1 MQDTKMLQTFEI
13 PGTLWFETDKNGV
26 VRIVV
31 KNDLSDAEIYLH
43 GAHLTHFQP
52 KGEAPL
58 IFDATKSRI
67 TPPKTVHAGIPICWP
82 WFGAHPVDSTKPQH
96 GFARDMQWQLKN
108 TRNLDSKAIVVV
120 LTLHENPQTKRL
132 FPYDFALELT
142 FTIGQTLNVALKS
155 TNTGKE
161 PFTITQA
168 LHTYFSISDI
178 ETIAISGVEGTPFV
192 DYTDNRKEKCEERTL
207 TIHQEVNRVYVP
219 TDAACTITDTALK
232 RKIVIEKSGSRSTTI
247 WNPWQESG
255 LHDLPDDKYR
265 EFVCIETTNALQ
277 DAILLQTDESHIL
290 VQNISVAHL

>member
-207 TIHQEVNRVYVP
+207 AIHQEVNRVYVP